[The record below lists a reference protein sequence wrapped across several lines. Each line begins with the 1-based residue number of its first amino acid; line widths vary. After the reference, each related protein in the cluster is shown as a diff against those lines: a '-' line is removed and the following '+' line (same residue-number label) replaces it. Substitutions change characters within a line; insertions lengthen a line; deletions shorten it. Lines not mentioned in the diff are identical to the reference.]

1 MREFKDTF
9 VRNVTLKQYRG
20 GDSGRT
26 VFSYSDHGVVSI
38 VAELQEKARYPP
50 RSVYVYKTY
59 SAFVITCLGATPFAN
74 FSISTAA
81 AEAHPVKVKTGVLW
95 PPSAS

>member
-20 GDSGRT
+20 GDSVRT

-38 VAELQEKARYPP
+38 VAELQKKKARYQR
-50 RSVYVYKTY
+50 RSLYVYKTY

-81 AEAHPVKVKTGVLW
+81 AEAHPVKVKTGVL
-95 PPSAS
+95 